1 MSSTQ
6 IEHVAT
12 GMGSVPAVRTPDGE
26 VRVVFRPAVEA
37 LGLSYGSAMNR
48 LKRTSWAV
56 VFMTKTTGSDGKT
69 YKMAT
74 VPVETWIM
82 FLATIEE
89 DRVADNLKPLV
100 VEFQK
105 RSSAALRDFWLD
117 GVAVGDHATQEQ
129 LVEARKIITL
139 KEQRIAGIV
148 AGARRL
154 QDRTD
159 REVALQ
165 LESER
170 SKREEIQYQLALSE
184 AYSRYLREFTVHC
197 SSRDAMTKA
206 QFRKERFD

>member
-26 VRVVFRPAVEA
+26 VRVAIKTGVES
-37 LGLSYGSAMNR
+37 LGLDYSAAMKR
-48 LKRTSWAV
+48 LKASSWAV
-56 VFMTKTTGSDGKT
+56 MAVTAITASDGKKYRT
-69 YKMAT
+69 ST
-74 VPVETWIM
+74 VSVDTWIM
-82 FLATIEE
+82 FLATVDEN
-89 DRVADNLKPLV
+89 RVAEHLRPLV
-100 VEFQK
+100 AEFQQK
-105 RSSAALRDFWLD
+105 SAQALRDFWLD

-148 AGARRL
+148 AGARRI